1 MKTFIKKIGIGYF
14 LMIIIVLTIIIVAEY
29 VFLFVSN
36 MHGIFIG
43 LWAPVVIGFMIFFK
57 QLENGSR

>member
-1 MKTFIKKIGIGYF
+1 MKTFIRKIGIGYF

-29 VFLFVSN
+29 IFLYVSK